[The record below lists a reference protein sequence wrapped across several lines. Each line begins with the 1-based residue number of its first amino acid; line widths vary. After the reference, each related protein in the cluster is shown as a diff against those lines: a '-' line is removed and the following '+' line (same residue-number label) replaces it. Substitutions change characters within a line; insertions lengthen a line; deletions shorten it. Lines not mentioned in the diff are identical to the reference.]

1 MGEKNL
7 GGALLCVFPMVAAVP
22 LPQAYTGRELSRD
35 SHPALSYLFV
45 SVSSAMETNACIK

>member
-7 GGALLCVFPMVAAVP
+7 GGALLCVFPMAAAVP
-22 LPQAYTGRELSRD
+22 LPQAYTRRELSRD

-45 SVSSAMETNACIK
+45 SVSSAMETNACIE